1 MNKAD
6 RSAPGQRYKRPES
19 VLVVVYTTAG
29 STLLLERSIPT
40 GFWQS
45 VTGSLE
51 AGETPAAA
59 AARELTEETGI
70 AAIGLRDLEQSA
82 RYPIA
87 SAWRARYAP
96 DVTHNVEHYFAC
108 CVSAPTPITL
118 AAHEHVSYAWL
129 SFEDAITRVS
139 SPSNRGLL
147 ERITR
152 EMRS

>member
-1 MNKAD
+1 MDQTD
-6 RSAPGQRYKRPES
+6 RSTPGLRYKRPES

-29 STLLLERSIPT
+29 STLLLERRIPA

-51 AGETPAAA
+51 ADESPAAA

-70 AAIGLRDLEQSA
+70 AGVGVRDLEQSA

-96 DVTHNVEHYFAC
+96 DVTHNLERYFAC
-108 CVSAPTPITL
+108 SLSAPVQIRL
-118 AAHEHVSYAWL
+118 AAHEHVDYAWL
-129 SFEDAITRVS
+129 SFDDAIARVS

-147 ERITR
+147 ERIAR